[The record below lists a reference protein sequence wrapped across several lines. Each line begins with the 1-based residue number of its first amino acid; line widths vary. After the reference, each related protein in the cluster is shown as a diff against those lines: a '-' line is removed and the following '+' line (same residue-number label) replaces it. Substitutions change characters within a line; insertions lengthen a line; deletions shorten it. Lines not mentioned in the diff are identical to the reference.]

1 MLRLS
6 TLTMKT
12 LKPYGDNGELERG
25 TKLRL
30 KKWSLA
36 LMNVWNH
43 IKQRSPGLMQVTGTR
58 QL

>member
-36 LMNVWNH
+36 LMNVRNY
-43 IKQRSPGLMQVTGTR
+43 IKQFPGLMQVTGTG